1 MGTMLF
7 STKNVLSDLEQQ
19 GLGRVLR
26 LALER
31 YKRDETLGRVSQPLE
46 PNDAIALGRLLGKT
60 VRTLDLQVLDTALQ
74 KSKYQISLL
83 EVLETLNQAPIIS
96 AKSQRLQL
104 EQTFL
109 NAVKTVTDPEWQT
122 LLENGEAGASRIKR
136 AIKEQQVFN
145 LPIVAAALTALR
157 NQPER
162 LPSLATRVVGHA
174 HALDTDTLNGQV
186 LLEALSALNLEPPV
200 RDGVSSSVLIANLLG
215 FSCVHLPWREV
226 INVQPINS
234 NIILLENPAVFEAL
248 LDTGIQHPMIC
259 SHGQPSAACIALLD
273 RTEGAIFFAADFDL
287 GGLRI
292 AKRIYQRYPTRFSP
306 WHFDVNA
313 YQTALTQSGGFD
325 LSTNLEP
332 FKTIFPELVMAMQT
346 LQRGAH
352 QEAILELF
360 CRTIPHDQRP
370 SRPDLGRTQ
379 KRNRRTPKKP

>member
-1 MGTMLF
+1 VEILAE
-7 STKNVLSDLEQQ
+7 LEQQ

-31 YKRDETLGRVSQPLE
+31 YKRDETLGRVSQALE
-46 PNDAIALGRLLGKT
+46 PSDATALGRLLGKT

-74 KSKYQISLL
+74 KSKYQISLRQ
-83 EVLETLNQAPIIS
+83 VLETLNQAPIIS

-104 EQTFL
+104 EQIFL
-109 NAVKTVTDPEWQT
+109 NAVKTVADPEWQT

-145 LPIVAAALTALR
+145 LPIISAALTALR

-162 LPSLATRVVGHA
+162 LPSLATRVAGHA

-186 LLEALSALNLEPPV
+186 LLEALSALHLEPPV

-215 FSCVHLPWREV
+215 FGCVHLPWREV
-226 INVQPINS
+226 IGVQPIHS

-248 LDTGIQHPMIC
+248 LDTGTQHPMIC

-273 RTEGAIFFAADFDL
+273 CTKGKIFFAADFDL

-292 AKRIYQRYPTRFSP
+292 AKRIYQRYPTRFKT
-306 WHFDVNA
+306 WQFDVTA

-325 LSTNLEP
+325 LNTNLEP
-332 FKTIFPELVMAMQT
+332 FKTIFPELVMAMQKS
-346 LQRGAH
+346 QRGAH

-360 CRTIPHDQRP
+360 CRTIP
-370 SRPDLGRTQ
+370 T
-379 KRNRRTPKKP
+379 